1 MRRRWLLTGGPHLW
15 FRSLYMTTNGSVMI
29 STSTNNLLL
38 TWLFG
43 APYFGI
49 LDVQGIVTR
58 GSQTNNSSLSFIYWS
73 GKLTANHGW
82 SFHASDLHKFV
93 IDVSCH
99 QCPHAHSC
107 PVCEDWICWSIYPY
121 LSLTGHEVWWIPWT
135 VRCVCWFLQLWP
147 LAWLASCCLEE
158 AWIESSILRFSFLTP
173 CERIS

>member
-1 MRRRWLLTGGPHLW
+1 
-15 FRSLYMTTNGSVMI
+15 MTTNGSVMI

-49 LDVQGIVTR
+49 PDVQGIVAR
-58 GSQTNNSSLSFIYWS
+58 GSQTNNSSLSFTYWS

-82 SFHASDLHKFV
+82 SVHASDLHEFV

-107 PVCEDWICWSIYPY
+107 PVCEDWICSIDLSYWSWRVMRFGEYP
-121 LSLTGHEVWWIPWT
+121 G
-135 VRCVCWFLQLWP
+135 RCVVFAGFYSFGPWLGWP
-147 LAWLASCCLEE
+147 HAAWKKLGLKVRGKYVYLDFPF
-158 AWIESSILRFSFLTP
+158 WHP

>member
-1 MRRRWLLTGGPHLW
+1 
-15 FRSLYMTTNGSVMI
+15 MTTNGSVMI

-49 LDVQGIVTR
+49 PDVQGIVAR
-58 GSQTNNSSLSFIYWS
+58 GSQTNNSSLSFTSWS

-82 SFHASDLHKFV
+82 SVHASDLHEFV

-107 PVCEDWICWSIYPY
+107 PVCEDWICWSIYPTGVDGSWG
-121 LSLTGHEVWWIPWT
+121 LVNTLDGALCLLVFTALAPGLVGLMLLGRSLDWKQYT
-135 VRCVCWFLQLWP
+135 
-147 LAWLASCCLEE
+147 
-158 AWIESSILRFSFLTP
+158 
-173 CERIS
+173 